1 MKYLKVLYI
10 WLKIRPV
17 AIRCIRLEKNVLG
30 FQFHPEMTPAALA
43 LLLEDEEELSI
54 FDGEYVQSTREL
66 YSSEAQKFEQGNQ
79 LLNKAIEFVIS
90 A

>member
-1 MKYLKVLYI
+1 
-10 WLKIRPV
+10 
-17 AIRCIRLEKNVLG
+17 
-30 FQFHPEMTPAALA
+30 MTPAALA